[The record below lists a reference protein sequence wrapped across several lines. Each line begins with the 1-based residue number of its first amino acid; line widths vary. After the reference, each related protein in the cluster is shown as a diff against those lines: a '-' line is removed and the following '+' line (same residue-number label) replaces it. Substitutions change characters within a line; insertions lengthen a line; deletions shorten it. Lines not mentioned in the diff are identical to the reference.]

1 MNTALGT
8 PDSPSQL
15 EEMLSRPTPGVVEA
29 LGTVKG
35 DILILGA
42 GGKMGP
48 SLAVM
53 ARRASD
59 MAGVH
64 RQITAIS
71 RFGDVAIRNYL
82 TQNNVEVLP
91 RDLLLPD
98 AIDTLP
104 EAPNLI
110 YMAGLKFGTT
120 HHRGLTWAMNTWLP
134 GLVCD
139 RYHTSRAVIFSTGNV
154 YGLTPVAGG
163 GSREEDVP
171 APVGEYAMSALG
183 RERIF
188 EYFAHARGMA
198 QSIIRLNYACDLRYG
213 VLVDIARK
221 VMDGTP
227 VPLSMGYLNTIWQ
240 GDANAMI
247 LSSLAHTADP
257 PLVLNV
263 TGSQVIRVRDAAT
276 YFGKKFDREPVFEGE
291 EAEDALLSNS
301 ARAVERFG
309 PPQVD
314 EETLL
319 GWIADWLLAGRP
331 LLNKP
336 THFEARN
343 GQF

>member
-1 MNTALGT
+1 MT
-8 PDSPSQL
+8 PDDVAPDTMEEL
-15 EEMLSRPTPGVVEA
+15 EERLSRPTPGVIEA
-29 LGTVKG
+29 FGSVPG

-53 ARRASD
+53 AKRASD
-59 MAGVH
+59 KAGVK
-64 RQITAIS
+64 RRITAIS
-71 RFGDVAIRNYL
+71 RFGDANIRNYL
-82 TQNNVEVLP
+82 VQNGVDVLP
-91 RDLLLPD
+91 RDLLLRD

-120 HHRGLTWAMNTWLP
+120 HHLGLTWAMNTWLP

-139 RYHTSRAVIFSTGNV
+139 RYHSSRAVVFSTGNV
-154 YGLTPVAGG
+154 YGLTPVDRG
-163 GSREEDVP
+163 GSREEDIP

-213 VLVDIARK
+213 VLVDIAFK
-221 VMDGTP
+221 VLNGMP
-227 VPLSMGYLNTIWQ
+227 VPLAMGYLNTIWQ

-247 LSSLAHTADP
+247 LASLAKAADP
-257 PLVLNV
+257 PLILNV
-263 TGSQVIRVRDAAT
+263 TGTKMIRVRDAALFFGQK
-276 YFGKKFDREPVFEGE
+276 FGKKPVFEGL

-301 ARAVERFG
+301 AKAIGLFG
-309 PPQVD
+309 TPLMD
-314 EETLL
+314 EDTLMT
-319 GWIADWLLAGRP
+319 WVAEWLIKKRP
-331 LLNKP
+331 LLGKP
-336 THFEARN
+336 THFESRT

>member
-1 MNTALGT
+1 MNTGT
-8 PDSPSQL
+8 GSPNSLAQL
-15 EEMLSRPTPGVVEA
+15 EEMLSRPTPGVIDA

-59 MAGVH
+59 MAGVS
-64 RQITAIS
+64 RRITAIS

-139 RYHTSRAVIFSTGNV
+139 RYHSSRAVVFSTGNV
-154 YGLTPVAGG
+154 YGLTPVTRG
-163 GSREEDVP
+163 GSREDDEPDP
-171 APVGEYAMSALG
+171 RGEYAMSALG

-213 VLVDIARK
+213 VLVDIAHK
-221 VMDGTP
+221 VMDGMP
-227 VPLSMGYLNTIWQ
+227 VPLNMGYLNTIWQ
-240 GDANAMI
+240 GDANAMV
-247 LSSLAHTADP
+247 LASLAHAADP
-257 PLVLNV
+257 PLLLNV
-263 TGSQVIRVRDAAT
+263 TGTQTLSVRDAAL
-276 YFGKKFDREPVFEGE
+276 YFGKQFGKEPVFEGE
-291 EAEDALLSNS
+291 EAGDALLSNS
-301 ARAVERFG
+301 ARAMALFG
-309 PPQVD
+309 PPKVD
-314 EETLL
+314 EDTLME
-319 GWIADWLLAGRP
+319 WVADWLVQGGP
-331 LLNKP
+331 FLNKP
-336 THFEARN
+336 THFESRN

>member
-1 MNTALGT
+1 MDTFSGA
-8 PDSPSQL
+8 PASVAQL
-15 EEMLSRPTPGVVEA
+15 EERLSRPSPGVIEA
-29 LGTVKG
+29 LSAVEG
-35 DILILGA
+35 DILLLGA

-53 ARRASD
+53 ARRASE
-59 MAGVH
+59 MAGVK
-64 RQITAIS
+64 RRITAIS
-71 RFGDVAIRNYL
+71 RFGDVAVRNCL
-82 TQNNVEVLP
+82 TRNNVEVLP

-110 YMAGLKFGTT
+110 YMAGVKFGTT

-134 GLVCD
+134 GRVCD
-139 RYHTSRAVIFSTGNV
+139 RYHSARAVVFSTGNV
-154 YGLTPVAGG
+154 YGLTPVDGG
-163 GSREEDVP
+163 GSREEDMP

-188 EYFAHARGMA
+188 EYFAHARGME

-221 VMDGTP
+221 VLDGTP
-227 VPLSMGYLNTIWQ
+227 IPLSMGYLNTIWQ

-247 LSSLAHTADP
+247 LTSLAHAADP

-263 TGSQVIRVRDAAT
+263 TGTQVIRVREAAA
-276 YFGKKFDREPVFEGE
+276 YFGTKFERDPVFEGE
-291 EAEDALLSNS
+291 EADDALLSNS
-301 ARAVERFG
+301 SRAAEMFG

-314 EETLL
+314 EETLMA
-319 GWIADWLLAGRP
+319 WIAEWLLKDKP

-336 THFEARN
+336 THFESRD
-343 GQF
+343 GRF